1 MENESEQA
9 MEEGEE
15 AGKISHESF
24 QFRLLS
30 SDTRRQRMITNVKEF
45 WKSFVRLKGKRSLFF
60 MSAWAHG
67 NTADTFQIAHIIQ
80 ILVIKKN
87 IHTYMSILGL
97 ID

>member
-45 WKSFVRLKGKRSLFF
+45 
-60 MSAWAHG
+60 
-67 NTADTFQIAHIIQ
+67 
-80 ILVIKKN
+80 
-87 IHTYMSILGL
+87 
-97 ID
+97 